1 MIIGAS
7 DGFCLARS
15 QLLNAVQRTLLRP
28 DSMPVIL
35 QAQRDSFDDVTL
47 VMCSNLIVLHIR
59 PPALSCKTAANVVC
73 DVLAEHTGKLKT
85 GSPTGPPCSQNIHAS
100 LRQRAVKTQSIA
112 APDKI
117 G

>member
-1 MIIGAS
+1 VIIGAS

-85 GSPTGPPCSQNIHAS
+85 GSPIWTTVLTKHPCVAAAAGGQD
-100 LRQRAVKTQSIA
+100 AVNRR
-112 APDKI
+112 P